1 MVKRK
6 IKKVDVRIEKSIK
19 IKDVKKVGLT
29 KELLFSK
36 KKIVVESD
44 NLKTAYTLF
53 CLQSLSSKYHLD
65 YDWLLI
71 LIYLQELSL
80 FGFTIMV
87 LDRRIRLG
95 GFLELD
101 YIKENYS
108 HKNKKLYSLTDK
120 SFKIVGEFYKLLSDN
135 SLFISKNRKA
145 ELDLDNKVKSVLG
158 NYFDT

>member
-1 MVKRK
+1 MIRGK
-6 IKKVDVRIEKSIK
+6 IKQVDTEVEESIEIRNVEKKS
-19 IKDVKKVGLT
+19 LT
-29 KELLFSK
+29 NEILFDK
-36 KKIVVESD
+36 KKLIIESD

-53 CLQSLSSKYHLD
+53 CLQSLSSKYHLN

-80 FGFTIMV
+80 FKFTIFV
-87 LDRRIRLG
+87 LDRRIRLD
-95 GFLELD
+95 GFLKLD

-120 SFKIVGEFYKLLSDN
+120 SFKIVGEFYELLSDN

>member
-1 MVKRK
+1 MKGRISK
-6 IKKVDVRIEKSIK
+6 IDTETEKSIEIENVDK
-19 IKDVKKVGLT
+19 HCLT
-29 KELLFSK
+29 NEVLFNK

-80 FGFTIMV
+80 FGFTIFV
-87 LDRRIRLG
+87 LDRRIRLT

-108 HKNKKLYSLTDK
+108 HRDKKLYSLTDK
-120 SFKIVGEFYKLLSDN
+120 SFKIVGEFYELLSDN

-145 ELDLDNKVKSVLG
+145 ELDIDNKVKSVLG
-158 NYFDT
+158 NYFDS

>member
-19 IKDVKKVGLT
+19 IKDVKKYGLT

-87 LDRRIRLG
+87 LDRRIRLS

-120 SFKIVGEFYKLLSDN
+120 SFNIVKEFYELLSDN

-158 NYFDT
+158 NYFST